1 LRRSRGSSTRNM
13 MNALD
18 RAATTDLLTDLPDR
32 DHFNRRL
39 LPRALEEH
47 DRVALVV
54 DIVDFSD
61 AMAAVTITRVRE
73 TLLRLADAVGEAVSE
88 EAVCAVQ
95 GRRDLRHPSQHKRRG
110 RLLAGGAGAES
121 PDRRSGRFAFRCRD
135 RWISGARERRW
146 RTRRRCVQDV
156 EYGQTTRR

>member
-1 LRRSRGSSTRNM
+1 M

-61 AMAAVTITRVRE
+61 TVAAEMITRVRE
-73 TLLRLADAVGEAVSE
+73 ALLRLADAVGEAVSE
-88 EAVCAVQ
+88 EAV
-95 GRRDLRHPSQHKRRG
+95 RG
-110 RLLAGGAGAES
+110 
-121 PDRRSGRFAFRCRD
+121 SG
-135 RWISGARERRW
+135 
-146 RTRRRCVQDV
+146 
-156 EYGQTTRR
+156 TTRSASSFPV